1 MQECRGTTTPGVK
14 EVSKEDHSGELGE
27 AQRGKLR
34 RLIALLNFVSQDRPD
49 ISFAAK
55 ELCREFAVPNKTS
68 FAKLKRL
75 VRYLCGL
82 SRLVYEYPFLDRCP
96 DVLDIF
102 VDTDF
107 AGCAATRRSTSGGA
121 IMLGPHCIRHWSA
134 TQTTI
139 SLSSG
144 EAELHG
150 IAKGISQA
158 IGMQS
163 LCKDLGW
170 NYKLRVH
177 SDASAAIGIARR
189 RGLGKIRHLDVED
202 LWVQSKVRDKVVD
215 LVKVAGVDNPADI
228 LTKYVDR
235 SILEK
240 MLQKLG
246 MKRLEGRSA
255 AAPMLPPD
263 T

>member
-1 MQECRGTTTPGVK
+1 
-14 EVSKEDHSGELGE
+14 
-27 AQRGKLR
+27 
-34 RLIALLNFVSQDRPD
+34 
-49 ISFAAK
+49 
-55 ELCREFAVPNKTS
+55 
-68 FAKLKRL
+68 
-75 VRYLCGL
+75 
-82 SRLVYEYPFLDRCP
+82 
-96 DVLDIF
+96 
-102 VDTDF
+102 
-107 AGCAATRRSTSGGA
+107 
-121 IMLGPHCIRHWSA
+121 MLGPHCIRHWST

-150 IAKGISQA
+150 IAKGISHA

-170 NYKLRVH
+170 SYKLRVH
-177 SDASAAIGIARR
+177 SDAVAAIGIARR

-202 LWVQSKVRDKVVD
+202 LWVQSKVRDKIVD

-228 LTKYVDR
+228 LTKYVDKG
-235 SILEK
+235 ILTK

-246 MKRLEGRSA
+246 MTQLDGRAA

-263 T
+263 KTSEIPMLYGYHY